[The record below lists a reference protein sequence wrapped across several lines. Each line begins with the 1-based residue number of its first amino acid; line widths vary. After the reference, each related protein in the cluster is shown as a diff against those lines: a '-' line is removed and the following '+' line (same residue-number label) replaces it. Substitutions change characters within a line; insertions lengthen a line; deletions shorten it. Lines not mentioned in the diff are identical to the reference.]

1 MIKFKISCLIK
12 LVLIKYIELEFNN
25 KTKIRLGLMKPKL
38 DLGFEPNSLIYINTL
53 WCIIC
58 GIT

>member
-25 KTKIRLGLMKPKL
+25 KAIIRLGLMKPKL
-38 DLGFEPNSLIYINTL
+38 DLGFEPNSLIYI
-53 WCIIC
+53 
-58 GIT
+58 